1 MSLLRCVCCLCACII
16 ASAFVS
22 ASQVVIDGPPGSGFF
37 GRSVVLLPNG
47 NFVIFDPNFDEP
59 GGAADVGALHLYN
72 QSGTLISTLRGQA
85 SGDMSAGAVVVLANG
100 NFVLGIPSWNDLGA
114 AVWCD
119 ANLGCNG
126 VVSAGNALIGGS
138 ADDLVG
144 SPNRIFPLTNGNYVV
159 VSSAWDNG
167 ATANAGAATF
177 GSGTAGV
184 AGVVSSANSLVGT
197 TANDNIG
204 NGGVVALSS
213 GNYVVSTPFW
223 DGGGFVD
230 NGALTFGDGS
240 VGVSDAVSTANSFVS
255 GQSNVG
261 FNPMS
266 AVALRNGNYVIRNPA
281 WRMPSF
287 TNLGA
292 ATFASGT
299 TGLVGTATPANSLIG
314 EASNDGVGTEIV
326 ALANG
331 NYLVL
336 TKKWNGSRGAVTFA
350 SGISGITGTIS
361 AANSLVGATAADS
374 VGSKLTE
381 LADSNYLVE
390 TKFWDSPSAVNAGAV
405 TFGSGSSGVVGIVS
419 SGNSLV
425 GGFSEDLLGSEPSV
439 ALSNG
444 GYVVA
449 CPQCD
454 IDGRVDTGAATF
466 GSASSP
472 ITGVV
477 SSANSLVGAS
487 ANDMVGDNQYANIV
501 ALNNGNYVVATPSWD
516 DGAIVN
522 VGAATFGS
530 GITGVSG
537 VVGAGNS
544 LIGSTAQDRV
554 GFGGITPL
562 ANGNYV
568 VRSGNWN
575 NGAISNAGAATF
587 ASGITGLVGVVS
599 ISNSLIG
606 GTRDDVVSSGKITA
620 LANGNYVVS
629 SYNWDSG
636 ALVNAGAVTW
646 GSGVAGVSGLVSSA
660 NSLVGT
666 RANDQLGLVPSNPNA
681 SAIAQ
686 PDGRFV
692 LLSPEWDNGTLFN
705 AGAVT
710 LGRGDVAQTGPLST
724 GNSVLGGVGAPALP
738 ASFAYDPVRRQL
750 IAGLPAQNRVVLFGY
765 DEIFGNGFE

>member
-1 MSLLRCVCCLCACII
+1 MSVVHRVCCLCLGIM
-16 ASAFVS
+16 AFGVAS

-37 GRSVVLLPNG
+37 GRAVTLLPNG

-59 GGAADVGALHLYN
+59 GGAADVGALHLYSV
-72 QSGTLISTLRGQA
+72 SGSLISTLRGQA
-85 SGDMSAGAVVVLANG
+85 SADMSAGGVVVLANG
-100 NFVLGIPSWNDLGA
+100 NFVLGLPSWNDGGA

-119 ANLGCNG
+119 ANSGCNG
-126 VVSAGNALIGGS
+126 VVSASNALIGSS
-138 ADDLVG
+138 AGDGVG
-144 SPNRIFPLTNGNYVV
+144 SNIFPLTNGNYVV
-159 VSSAWDNG
+159 VSPGWDNNV
-167 ATANAGAATF
+167 TTNAGAATW
-177 GSGTAGV
+177 GSGTAGAVGAV
-184 AGVVSSANSLVGT
+184 ASANSLVGT
-197 TANDNIG
+197 TASDNVG
-204 NGGVVALSS
+204 NGGVVALSN

-223 DGGGFVD
+223 DGGSFVN

-240 VGVSDAVSTANSFVS
+240 VGVFGAVSTANSFVS
-255 GQSNVG
+255 GQSNSG
-261 FNPMS
+261 SNPMS
-266 AVALRNGNYVIRNPA
+266 AIALSNGNYVIRNPA
-281 WRMPSF
+281 WRTATF

-299 TGLVGTATPANSLIG
+299 TGLVGSVTPANSLIG
-314 EASNDGVGTEIV
+314 QVSNDQVGAEIV

-331 NYLVL
+331 NYLVCSPR
-336 TKKWNGSRGAVTFA
+336 WNGSRGAITWA
-350 SGISGITGTIS
+350 SGIGGITGTIS
-361 AANSLVGATAADS
+361 AANSLVGNTAADS
-374 VGSKLTE
+374 VGSTLTE
-381 LADSNYLVE
+381 LAGSNYLVE
-390 TKFWDSPSAVNAGAV
+390 TQFWDSPSATNVGAA

-419 SGNSLV
+419 ASNSLV
-425 GGFSEDLLGSEPSV
+425 GAFSEDLLGSQPSA

-454 IDGRVDTGAATF
+454 IDGRVNTGAATF
-466 GSASSP
+466 GSANSP

-477 SSANSLVGAS
+477 SSANSLVGGSAS
-487 ANDMVGDNQYANIV
+487 DLVGDNSATNIV
-501 ALNNGNYVVATPSWD
+501 ALRNGNYVVATPSWD

-522 VGAATFGS
+522 LGAATFGS
-530 GITGVSG
+530 GVTGVSG

-562 ANGNYV
+562 TNGNYV

-575 NGAISNAGAATF
+575 NGAITNAGAATF

-606 GTRDDVVSSGKITA
+606 GTRDDVVSNGKITA

-636 ALVNAGAVTW
+636 TLVNAGAVTW
-646 GSGVAGVSGLVSSA
+646 GSGVVGVSGPVSSA

-666 RANDQLGLVPSNPNA
+666 RANDQLGLIQFNTNA
-681 SAIAQ
+681 HAIAQ
-686 PDGRFV
+686 LDGRYV

-710 LGRGDVAQTGPLST
+710 LGRGDVAQTGLLNT

-738 ASFAYDPVRRQL
+738 ASFAYDPARQQL
-750 IAGLPAQNRVVLFGY
+750 IAGLPAQNRVVLFSY

>member
-1 MSLLRCVCCLCACII
+1 MSFVSRIGCLFACSIACGL
-16 ASAFVS
+16 ASAG
-22 ASQVVIDGPPGSGFF
+22 QVTIDGPPGSGSF
-37 GRSVVLLPNG
+37 GRTVTLLPNG
-47 NFVIFDPNFDEP
+47 NFVILDLSFDEP
-59 GGAADVGALHLYN
+59 GGAANVGALHLYRAN
-72 QSGTLISTLRGQA
+72 GALISTLRGQT
-85 SGDMSAGAVVVLANG
+85 SGDMTAGGVVVLTNG
-100 NFVLGIPSWNDLGA
+100 NFVLGLPTWNDRGA

-119 ANLGCNG
+119 ANSGCNG
-126 VVSAGNALIGGS
+126 VVSASNALIGGS
-138 ADDLVG
+138 ADDFVG
-144 SPNRIFPLTNGNYVV
+144 SPNRIFPLANGNYVV
-159 VSSAWDNG
+159 VSSIWDNG
-167 ATANAGAATF
+167 AIADAGAATF
-177 GSGTAGV
+177 GTGTAGV
-184 AGVVSSANSLVGT
+184 VGVVSSANSLVGT
-197 TANDNIG
+197 TANDQIG
-204 NGGVVALSS
+204 NGGVVALSN
-213 GNYVVSTPFW
+213 GNYVVSTLFW

-230 NGALTFGDGS
+230 NGALTFGDGN
-240 VGVSDAVSTANSFVS
+240 VGVLGAVSTANSFVS
-255 GQSNVG
+255 GQSNG
-261 FNPMS
+261 GGNPMS
-266 AVALRNGNYVIRNPA
+266 AVPLSNGNYVIRNPG
-281 WRMPSF
+281 WRMPTF

-299 TGLVGTATPANSLIG
+299 AGLVGSVTPANSLIG
-314 EASNDGVGTEIV
+314 EVSNDAVGTAIV

-336 TKKWNGSRGAVTFA
+336 THKWGGTRGAVTFA
-350 SGISGITGTIS
+350 SGTSGITGTIS

-374 VGSKLTE
+374 VGSKVTK
-381 LADSNYLVE
+381 LANSNYLVE
-390 TKFWDSPSAVNAGAV
+390 TKFWDSPSAVNVGAV
-405 TFGSGSSGVVGIVS
+405 TFGSGSSGVVGVVS
-419 SGNSLV
+419 ASNSLV
-425 GGFSEDLLGSEPSV
+425 GAFSEDLLGSQPSA

-454 IDGRVDTGAATF
+454 IDGRVNTGAATF

-477 SSANSLVGAS
+477 SSANSLVGGS
-487 ANDMVGDNQYANIV
+487 ANDQVGENQYANIV
-501 ALNNGNYVVATPSWD
+501 ALHNGNYVVATPSWD
-516 DGAIVN
+516 DGAVVN

-562 ANGNYV
+562 TNGNYV

-575 NGAISNAGAATF
+575 NATISNAGAVTF
-587 ASGITGLVGVVS
+587 ASGVSGLVGVVS

-606 GTRDDVVSSGKITA
+606 GTRDDVISSGMITA

-636 ALVNAGAVTW
+636 TLVNAGAVTW
-646 GSGVAGVSGLVSSA
+646 GSGVVGVAGPVSSA

-666 RANDQLGLVPSNPNA
+666 RANDQIGFVPSNINPH
-681 SAIAQ
+681 AIAQ
-686 PDGRFV
+686 LDSRYV

-710 LGRGDVAQTGPLST
+710 LGRGDVAQTGLLNT

-738 ASFAYDPVRRQL
+738 ASFAYDPARQQL

-765 DEIFGNGFE
+765 DELFGNGFE